1 LETNET
7 RTRCRQRHSA
17 ITMTTVDHDRSPW
30 ATAVF
35 SFHMFLIPYDRL
47 CIDSPLTVDG
57 VNSKIS
63 ASVDTAGLRSFFLW
77 AYASRTYCGRATS
90 NGFLLIRSIKS
101 WSRPYSLV
109 RISAEP
115 RGDGGALV
123 RVVFLA
129 PAFLILPVVL
139 ALFVAFP
146 VGHSK
151 YRVGLVFA
159 AVYVLM
165 WVFYRVEKDIVIADL
180 RRLLTSESG
189 K

>member
-1 LETNET
+1 
-7 RTRCRQRHSA
+7 
-17 ITMTTVDHDRSPW
+17 
-30 ATAVF
+30 
-35 SFHMFLIPYDRL
+35 MFLIPYDRL

-63 ASVDTAGLRSFFLW
+63 ANVDTAGLRSFFLW
-77 AYASRTYCGRATS
+77 AYSSRTYCGRATS
-90 NGFLLIRSIKS
+90 DGFLLIRSIKS

-115 RGDGGALV
+115 RGEGGALV
-123 RVVFLA
+123 RVVFLS
-129 PAFLILPVVL
+129 PIFLILPVVL

-146 VGHSK
+146 VGRTK
-151 YRVGLVFA
+151 YRVGVVLA

-165 WVFYRVEKDIVIADL
+165 WVFYLVEKAIVIGDL
-180 RRLLTSESG
+180 RRLLSSEPG